1 MLGSQEEKR
10 EGRRKRDRERENIEM
25 AEDESCES
33 RKFLPLVFLQ
43 TSRSLGG
50 IRRKGGRQEGG
61 RETRGGTGRL
71 NLPGEFMTELFK
83 GCLVVLN
90 P

>member
-1 MLGSQEEKR
+1 
-10 EGRRKRDRERENIEM
+10 M

-50 IRRKGGRQEGG
+50 IRRKEEGREEGG
-61 RETRGGTGRL
+61 RPGAAQGVL
-71 NLPGEFMTELFK
+71 IFPANL
-83 GCLVVLN
+83 
-90 P
+90 

>member
-1 MLGSQEEKR
+1 MSARECREEKVS
-10 EGRRKRDRERENIEM
+10 ERKRDRDNDREQKWRGM
-25 AEDESCES
+25 KAARAASSFLSYSCKCLGTSGVYAE
-33 RKFLPLVFLQ
+33 
-43 TSRSLGG
+43 G
-50 IRRKGGRQEGG
+50 KGG
-61 RETRGGTGRL
+61 TRGGTGRL